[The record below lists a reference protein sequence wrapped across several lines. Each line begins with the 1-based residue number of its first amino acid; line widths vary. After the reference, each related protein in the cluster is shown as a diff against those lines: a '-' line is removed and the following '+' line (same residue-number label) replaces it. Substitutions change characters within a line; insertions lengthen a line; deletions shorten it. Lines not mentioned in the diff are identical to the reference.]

1 MKQNKGVFANV
12 GWKLAERLSAQIV
25 TLVVSIILARL
36 LDPTHYGLI
45 AIVTIFITLANV
57 FVADGFGSALIQK
70 KDADNLDFSSVL
82 VFNIGF
88 SIILYAVLFVLAP
101 LITSFYGDG
110 YELLTPVMRVLGL
123 RIIASGINSVQQAYV
138 AKQMIFRKFFLA
150 TLIGT
155 IVSAIVGIWMAYA
168 GYGVWALVAQYLVNT
183 TIGTIILGISLHWW
197 PGFKISFMR
206 LKSLL
211 KFGWKILGASLLITG
226 FIELRALI
234 IGKVYTSD
242 NLAYYDKGKQFPNLL
257 VNNINTSIGAVLFPK
272 MSEEQNNIESIK
284 ETTRK
289 SIRFSSFLMTPM
301 MLGLA
306 AVAPTFVSVILTDKW
321 LPCVPLLQLFCVVYL
336 FQPIHT
342 ANMQVIKAIGRSDVY
357 LWLEI
362 IKKTIEIVVLLLT
375 MFISVNAIVIGMA
388 AMTTAFIFVN
398 AFPNSKLLNYS
409 IKEQLSDILPS
420 FVSSLVLFIVVY
432 LLSYI
437 PLDGV
442 LLLLIQVISGVLLYV
457 GISIFTKNKE
467 YNYLKGSIK
476 RFLLKR

>member
-70 KDADNLDFSSVL
+70 KDADNVDFSSVL

-183 TIGTIILGISLHWW
+183 TINTIILGISLHWW

-211 KFGWKILGASLLITG
+211 KFGWKILGASLLTTG

-257 VNNINTSIGAVLFPK
+257 VTNINTSIGAVLFPK

-301 MLGLA
+301 MLGLV
-306 AVAPTFVSVILTDKW
+306 AVAPTFVSVILTNKW
-321 LPCVPLLQLFCVVYL
+321 LPCVPLLQLFCIVYL

-342 ANMQVIKAIGRSDVY
+342 ANMQAIKAIGRSDVY

-362 IKKTIEIVVLLLT
+362 IKKTIEIIVLLLT

-388 AMTTAFIFVN
+388 TMTTAFIFVN

-420 FVSSLVLFIVVY
+420 FVSSLVMFVIVY
-432 LLSYI
+432 LFSYI

-457 GISIFTKNKE
+457 GISIFTKNRE
-467 YNYLKGSIK
+467 YNYLKNSIK